1 MQASVNGIKVTA
13 VSRTNLS
20 IKEVSVRPKP
30 TAATTTKT
38 TEGII
43 TPTKPTAI
51 TTTPSLV
58 EQTPRIQ
65 IKEGMSLNFTL
76 LLAMI
81 DDDFYYS

>member
-1 MQASVNGIKVTA
+1 MQASVNGKKVTA

-20 IKEVSVRPKP
+20 IKEVSVQPKP
-30 TAATTTKT
+30 IAA
-38 TEGII
+38 
-43 TPTKPTAI
+43 

-65 IKEGMSLNFTL
+65 IKEGMTLNFNL
-76 LLAMI
+76 LLAII